1 VGICE
6 RMMRID
12 APADVVWEW
21 LSDPRNLF
29 RIDILHGA
37 VDVRDTELRAG
48 AVVTIDYDAFCLYR
62 QRHRACIREVQPFR
76 VSFAVE
82 RSPGGDGRDPFPH
95 SQSFR
100 VVPLERCSCILV
112 NCVAGHLAFPGSS
125 VAGERLFRRY
135 MPAILDDH
143 NQLVAVGCGALE
155 PGKLRPPAGLV
166 GVAVAASARLGR
178 RSTRAELLEQVR
190 TDRAMARRVAAPRA
204 LPGPGAGTAHRAA
217 GATQRATPT

>member
-6 RMMRID
+6 RMMRVD

-21 LSDPRNLF
+21 LSDPHNLF
-29 RIDILHGA
+29 RVDTLHA
-37 VDVRDTELRAG
+37 AIDVRDTELRAG
-48 AVVTIDYDAFCLYR
+48 AVVTIDYDAFGLYR
-62 QRHRACIREVQPFR
+62 QRHQACVREVQPFL

-112 NCVAGHLAFPGSS
+112 NCVAGHFAFPGSA
-125 VAGERLFRRY
+125 VVGERLFRRY

-143 NQLVAVGCGALE
+143 NQLVAVGCGALA

-166 GVAVAASARLGR
+166 GLALGASARLGR
-178 RSTRAELLEQVR
+178 HSTRAELLDQVR
-190 TDRAMARRVAAPRA
+190 TERAMARRVAAPRA
-204 LPGPGAGTAHRAA
+204 LGRRGRSTAHRAA